1 MTVSP
6 ETVAAPSG
14 AANVVLYI
22 DDDPII
28 ARLAERLLGR
38 HGYSVEHAVGREAG
52 LARVERGGVD
62 AIILDHDLGTSSGM
76 EMLAALKE
84 RSEAPPVVYVTASS
98 ELSVAVEALK
108 AGATDY
114 VQKTV
119 GADFEYLLLAALD
132 QSIHK
137 ARFTH
142 EKQRAEREVREAR
155 DRAVALLEEVNHRI
169 ANSLALVVSLVRMQA
184 SALHDPAA
192 KTVLAETQARI
203 TAIASLHRS
212 LYTSEDVRNVNLS
225 PYLGSLVDELR
236 QSIASE
242 PRHVTVTFA
251 APHARIH
258 TDKAISIG
266 MILTELI
273 TNAVKYAYPHGVG
286 EVRASLAPHPQGGMT
301 LSVDDDGVGIQ
312 HGAAKGAGLGGRIVS
327 AMARTLDSDLVYEA
341 DGPGTHARLHLKP
354 ELFA

>member
-1 MTVSP
+1 VSASP
-6 ETVAAPSG
+6 EAAASTPDAS
-14 AANVVLYI
+14 VVLYI
-22 DDDPII
+22 DDGPII
-28 ARLAERLLGR
+28 ARLAERVLAK
-38 HGYSVEHAVGREAG
+38 HGYAVEHAPGWEAG

-62 AIILDHDLGTSSGM
+62 AIIVDLDLGDAAGKAL
-76 EMLAALKE
+76 LAALRE
-84 RSEAPPVVYVTASS
+84 RHGAPPVIYVTASS

-114 VQKTV
+114 VRKTD
-119 GADFEYLLLAALD
+119 GADFEYLLLAALV

-137 ARFTH
+137 ARFAH

-155 DRAVALLEEVNHRI
+155 DRAVALLDEVNHRI

-184 SALHDPAA
+184 SAVQDPSA

-212 LYTSEDVRNVNLS
+212 LYTSEDVRNVDLA
-225 PYLGSLVDELR
+225 PYLGSLVDELC
-236 QSIASE
+236 QSIASD
-242 PRHVTVTFA
+242 PQHVAIRFA
-251 APHARIH
+251 APHVRIQ

-273 TNAVKYAYPHGVG
+273 TNAVKYAYPGGGG
-286 EVRASLAPHPQGGMT
+286 EVRAKLAPDPEGGMT

-312 HGAAKGAGLGGRIVS
+312 NGAARGAGLGGAS
-327 AMARTLDSDLVYEA
+327 
-341 DGPGTHARLHLKP
+341 
-354 ELFA
+354 